1 MCIRDRFQECTIRSV
16 TSNTRHNGEEFL
28 VLAQRLGVQVTTTP
42 VAFEHAD
49 LALRDLAAGHV
60 RGAATTPAATTLAFT
75 GAETVPLSLFGLL
88 ALVLGAALT
97 VAGRRQGGRRARE

>member
-1 MCIRDRFQECTIRSV
+1 MSNIPVLDYQRHLFQECTIRSV
-16 TSNTRHNGEEFL
+16 TSNTRHDGEEFL

-60 RGAATTPAATTLAFT
+60 RGAA
-75 GAETVPLSLFGLL
+75 VLSL
-88 ALVLGAALT
+88 T
-97 VAGRRQGGRRARE
+97 R